1 MSISQSILLQS
12 QQNWTFFIL
21 PLHIPHSYDVLKY
34 LLTTTKQLASHTSI
48 QFCTSMVFL
57 LYTFSIKNIVYD
69 QPHNLSHNIL
79 LQLQWSQEPSEQPEQ
94 I

>member
-34 LLTTTKQLASHTSI
+34 LLRKFTKQAGAELVQA
-48 QFCTSMVFL
+48 
-57 LYTFSIKNIVYD
+57 
-69 QPHNLSHNIL
+69 
-79 LQLQWSQEPSEQPEQ
+79 QLKLGLDFN
-94 I
+94 